1 MIKDIL
7 TYLPLDVPDDPAAS
21 YAALLA
27 ATFSAHVAGVAF
39 AVEPEIAPDGGPTVR
54 LYLDRRGENEVAAK
68 AAVARFDEIVRRN
81 GLSGETEVLTTTVSA
96 ASAQFAQ
103 MGRRF
108 DLAVIGQAR
117 PDKPT
122 PSHAVIEAALFE
134 SGRPV
139 LLVPYIQKTGFSAD
153 RVMVCWDGSRAAAR
167 AVADAIPLLARAKS
181 IEVVMVAGEDHRPN
195 EVPGADVAHHLARHG
210 LRVDVE
216 HITAEVGIAAAL
228 LNYTADH
235 EIDLIVMGG
244 YGHSRMREFILGGTT
259 RTMLRSMTAPTLMSH

>member
-21 YAALLA
+21 YAASLA
-27 ATFSAHVAGVAF
+27 ATFSAHVAGIAF

-54 LYLDRRGENEVAAK
+54 LYLDRRSENEAGAR
-68 AAVARFDEIVRRN
+68 AAVARFDEILRRN
-81 GLSGETEVLTTTVSA
+81 GLSGETRVLTGTVNDVSR
-96 ASAQFAQ
+96 QFGQ

-139 LLVPYIQKTGFSAD
+139 LLVPNIQKAEFSAG
-153 RVMVCWDGSRAAAR
+153 RAMVCWDGSRAAAR
-167 AVADAIPLLARAKS
+167 AVADALPLLARAKS
-181 IEVVMVAGEDHRPN
+181 IDIVVVAGEDHKSN
-195 EVPGADVAHHLARHG
+195 EVPGADVAQHLARHG
-210 LRVDVE
+210 LLVNVE
-216 HITAEVGIAAAL
+216 QISSDIEVAAAL

-244 YGHSRMREFILGGTT
+244 YGHSRMREFILGGAT